1 MNENEN
7 KSTNYELKS
16 EAVEKLVDAQ
26 KGDVPEFSQEELEK
40 YRSKKLGIPEPVKI
54 IFIKVWFAGAVC
66 FFFIW
71 GLSSY
76 LSALLDMLF
85 VTGAALGM
93 VTDLLTNNVIRFI
106 EKTPGANDKWL
117 LCVRKGMVGFGLNI
131 LAAFVILLCVY
142 FTYNLINYAI
152 VSITGAVGTVPLGVE
167 PVLFGL
173 LCMGYDMLL
182 IGIKRMLQ
190 GIVRDAKN
198 AARNQTST

>member
-26 KGDVPEFSQEELEK
+26 KGDVPQFSQEELER
-40 YRSKKLGIPEPVKI
+40 YRSKKLAIPESVKI
-54 IFIKVWFAGAVC
+54 ILLKTWFAGAVC
-66 FFFIW
+66 FFFIR
-71 GLSSY
+71 GLGTY
-76 LSALLDMLF
+76 VTALLDMLF
-85 VTGAALGM
+85 VTGVALGM

-106 EKTPGANDKWL
+106 EKTPGANDKWMV
-117 LCVRKGMVGFGLNI
+117 CARKGVAGFGMNI
-131 LAAFVILLCVY
+131 LVAFVILLCVF
-142 FTYNLINYAI
+142 FTYNVINYVI
-152 VSITGAVGTVPLGVE
+152 VSITGAVDTVPLGVE

-182 IGIKRMLQ
+182 IGIKRMVQ
-190 GIVRDAKN
+190 GMIRDAKN

>member
-26 KGDVPEFSQEELEK
+26 KGDVPQFSQEELER
-40 YRSKKLGIPEPVKI
+40 YRSKKLAIPESVKI
-54 IFIKVWFAGAVC
+54 ILLKTWFAGAVC

-71 GLSSY
+71 GLGTY
-76 LSALLDMLF
+76 VTALLDMLF
-85 VTGAALGM
+85 VTGVALGM

-106 EKTPGANDKWL
+106 EKTPGANDKWMV
-117 LCVRKGMVGFGLNI
+117 CARKGVAGFGMNI
-131 LAAFVILLCVY
+131 LVAFVILLCVF
-142 FTYNLINYAI
+142 FTYNVINYVI
-152 VSITGAVGTVPLGVE
+152 VSITGAVDTVPLGVE

-182 IGIKRMLQ
+182 IGIKRMVQ